1 MCADLEATK
10 ESGGTKKGEG
20 EQVQNSKKPCYCPK
34 KKLGVLRMDQFAS
47 VFKKL
52 VDKKSKGLELKCFTH
67 SHGV

>member
-1 MCADLEATK
+1 MGERRREK
-10 ESGGTKKGEG
+10 ESKSRILKSLAT
-20 EQVQNSKKPCYCPK
+20 VL